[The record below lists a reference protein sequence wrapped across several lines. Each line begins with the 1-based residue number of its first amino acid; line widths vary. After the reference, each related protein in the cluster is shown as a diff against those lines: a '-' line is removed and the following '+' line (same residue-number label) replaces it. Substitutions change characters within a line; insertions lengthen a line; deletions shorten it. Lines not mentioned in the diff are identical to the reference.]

1 MAPAR
6 VAPGAGPSRV
16 TVWAALALL
25 ILIWGTTWSV
35 IRVGLEGIPP
45 FTGVALRFALAAV
58 LLWAVARWR
67 ALPAPSWRRAGRI
80 WTVQFVFTFF
90 LSYGI
95 TYWAEQ
101 WIPSGLAAVLFSTFP
116 LFVAIL
122 ARLWLTDDR
131 LGPRGLFGLVLGFG
145 GVAVIFSEDLAA
157 LGGPMVLGASAVMLV
172 SPFVA
177 AIGNVLVKK
186 WGAGIHPV
194 HLTVQPMAATGVAM
208 GAVALAFESGREIVF
223 DARSLA
229 ALGYLSVVGSAVT
242 FTLYFWLL
250 GRMRATRLSLIT
262 YGIPVV
268 AVLIGT
274 VILDEPLTLRTLSG
288 GALVLVG
295 VGLAK

>member
-1 MAPAR
+1 MSLAESEGGASR
-6 VAPGAGPSRV
+6 VA
-16 TVWAALALL
+16 VWATLALL
-25 ILIWGTTWSV
+25 VLIWGTTWSV

-67 ALPAPSWRRAGRI
+67 ALPPPSWRRAGRI
-80 WTVQFVFTFF
+80 WAVQFFFTFF

-116 LFVAIL
+116 LFVAIF

-131 LGPRGLFGLVLGFG
+131 MGPRGLLGLAIGFG
-145 GVAVIFSEDLAA
+145 GVAAIFSEDFAA
-157 LGGPMVLGASAVMLV
+157 LGGPMVLGASAVMLL
-172 SPFVA
+172 SPIVA
-177 AIGNVLVKK
+177 AVASVLVKK
-186 WGAGIHPV
+186 WGAGIHPI

-208 GAVALAFESGREIVF
+208 GAVALAFESEREIVF

-250 GRMRATRLSLIT
+250 ARMRATRLSLIT

-268 AVLIGT
+268 AVAVGT
-274 VILDEPLTLRTLSG
+274 IFLDEPLTARTLAG
-288 GALVLVG
+288 GALVLLG
-295 VGLAK
+295 VALAR